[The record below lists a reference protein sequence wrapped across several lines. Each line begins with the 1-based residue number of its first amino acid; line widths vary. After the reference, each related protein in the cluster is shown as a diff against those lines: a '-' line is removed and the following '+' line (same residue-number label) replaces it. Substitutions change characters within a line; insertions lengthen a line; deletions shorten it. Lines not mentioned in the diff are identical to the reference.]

1 MSALQSSRGVQI
13 TTSAGAD
20 ALLLYRMSANECLG
34 RPFTI
39 DVELLSKNHNLNLE
53 SLLGTSA
60 TIELKLPS
68 GKSRFFNGRF
78 SRISWAGFHDHFGK
92 YTATLVPWLWFLTRT
107 ANCRIFQGKKVPEII
122 KQVFRDHGFT
132 DIADHLSADYRKWD
146 YCVQYRESDFDFVSR
161 LMEQEGIYYYF
172 SHEKNKH
179 ELHLAD
185 SASAHRSAPGYDKLR
200 FHPPDPHRIAELEHV
215 FGWSVSAEVQ
225 TGVFVLNDY
234 DFERP
239 KADLLATSKIQR
251 KHDLSKLEVF
261 DYPGEYSKANEGTS
275 YSQRRIEEQHAKF
288 KRARGETNAA
298 GLQHG
303 ALFKLEGHQRSDQ
316 NGEHLIVSTQIDL
329 KNSDYETGGE
339 NSAAEFSC
347 SFEAIKSATVFRS
360 ARETPVPRIRGPQ
373 TAVVVGKKGEE
384 IWTDKYGRVKVQF
397 RWDREGKADENSSC
411 WVRVAQSWAGKRWG
425 SIHIPRIGQEVIVE
439 FLEGDPDRPIITGR
453 VYNADEMPPYDLPAK
468 QTQSGIKTQSTQK
481 GTNQNFNELRFD
493 DKKGE
498 EHIYFHAEKDFERV
512 VENNDTLKVGFD
524 KKDAGDQTIEIFNN
538 QKVVIGDKKA
548 KDGSQSITVL
558 KNYTQTVSTG
568 DAKIAIAKGNRTTT
582 VHADDALTIATGDR
596 TTTIKQGDDK
606 LAVKA
611 GSQTTTASKSILLK
625 VGTSSIK
632 IEPQQITIKAMKI
645 SLQADLKVDIKGTL
659 VDAKAQGVLSMKGA
673 LIKIN

>member
-1 MSALQSSRGVQI
+1 MSALQKNRGIQL
-13 TTSAGAD
+13 TTAAGTD
-20 ALLLYRMSANECLG
+20 ALLLHRMRAQECLG
-34 RPFTI
+34 KPFEI
-39 DVELLSKNHNLNLE
+39 ELDLLSKNHNLDFE
-53 SLLGTSA
+53 ALLGTSA
-60 TIELKLPS
+60 TIELTLPT
-68 GKSRFFNGRF
+68 GKSRYFNGRF
-78 SRISWAGFHDHFGK
+78 SKFSWSGFEDHFGK
-92 YTATLVPWLWFLTRT
+92 FTATLVPWVWFLTRT

-132 DIADHLSADYRKWD
+132 DLADHLSGEYRKWD

-172 SHEKNKH
+172 THEKSKH

-185 SASAHRSAPGYDKLR
+185 SVSAHQTKPGYDKLR
-200 FHPPDPHRIAELEHV
+200 FHPPDPRRIAELEHI

-251 KHDLSKLEVF
+251 KHDLSKFEVF
-261 DYPGEYSKANEGTS
+261 DYPGEYSKATDGTS
-275 YSQRRIEEQHAKF
+275 YSQRRIEEQHARF
-288 KRARGETNAA
+288 ERVSGETNAL
-298 GLQHG
+298 GLEHG
-303 ALFKLEGHQRSDQ
+303 ALFKLEGHQRTDQ
-316 NGEHLIVSTQIDL
+316 NGEHLVIGTEIEVT
-329 KNSDYETGGE
+329 NSGFETGSE
-339 NSAAEFSC
+339 QSSEFSC
-347 SFEAIKSATVFRS
+347 RFQAIKSATVFRS
-360 ARETPVPRIRGPQ
+360 TRDTPVPRIRGPQ

-468 QTQSGIKTQSTQK
+468 QTQSGIKTQSTTK

-498 EHIYFHAEKDFERV
+498 EHIYFHAERDFERV

-524 KKDAGDQTIEIFNN
+524 KKDAGDQTIQIFNN
-538 QKVVIGDKKA
+538 QKIVIGDKKA
-548 KDGSQSITVL
+548 KDGSQTITVL
-558 KNYTQTVSTG
+558 KNFTRTVSTG

-582 VHADDALTIATGDR
+582 IHADDALTLATGDR
-596 TTTIKQGDDK
+596 TTIVKQGDDT
-606 LAVKA
+606 LSIKA
-611 GSQTTTASKSILLK
+611 GAQSTSASKSILLK
-625 VGTSSIK
+625 VGSSSIK
-632 IEPQQITIKAMKI
+632 IEPQKITIKAMTI
-645 SLQADLKVDIKGTL
+645 ALQADLKVDIKGTL
-659 VDAKAQGVLSMKGA
+659 VNATAQGVLAMKGA
-673 LIKIN
+673 LVKIN